1 MVGKQ
6 ESSTR
11 ALRTHK
17 SWVQRLDTATANIIA
32 EKSLEVWLQTELE
45 SNQSLY
51 CR

>member
-17 SWVQRLDTATANIIA
+17 SWVQRLDTAIANITP
-32 EKSLEVWLQTELE
+32 EKSLEVWLPNLNPLSPFIIT
-45 SNQSLY
+45 Y
-51 CR
+51 